1 MSVKLVAL
9 RKKNVFGVF
18 WTYFFFNSIL
28 ILFQVSKLISYYTML
43 FEM

>member
-1 MSVKLVAL
+1 MSVKLVVL
-9 RKKNVFGVF
+9 GKNVFGVF

-28 ILFQVSKLISYYTML
+28 ILFQVSKLNSYYTML